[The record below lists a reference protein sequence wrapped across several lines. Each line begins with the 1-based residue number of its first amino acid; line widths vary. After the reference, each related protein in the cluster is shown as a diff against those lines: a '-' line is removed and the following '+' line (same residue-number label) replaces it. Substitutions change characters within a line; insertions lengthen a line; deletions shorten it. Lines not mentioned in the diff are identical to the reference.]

1 MIKMSEKEFE
11 ELKEFDRLNKYRE
24 YNEYNEYNEYDG
36 VEISVEHG
44 RLEYEDGND
53 VHIELTEPI
62 EVNNTKLKEDLEEEI
77 DNETKNKQI
86 LKDKDAFK
94 VILSNQEK
102 VVCLKEII
110 KKLKKILYVWEKSQE
125 PASTY
130 NYRIYCGG
138 VLIYVSS
145 SNMLFDGELV
155 NIVVNLNAIMT
166 NKFTK
171 PQLKRIVFESV
182 NYAQFLLSIYDEN
195 YSKDKKYKS
204 KEKIPYKP
212 TKEV

>member
-1 MIKMSEKEFE
+1 MIKMSEKEFDE
-11 ELKEFDRLNKYRE
+11 FKEFDRLNRYS
-24 YNEYNEYNEYDG
+24 EYNEYDG

-44 RLEYEDGND
+44 RLEYEIGND
-53 VHIELTEPI
+53 IHTELTEPI
-62 EVNNTKLKEDLEEEI
+62 EVNDTKLKEDL
-77 DNETKNKQI
+77 DNNKTLKE

>member
-1 MIKMSEKEFE
+1 MIKIFEDLSE
-11 ELKEFDRLNKYRE
+11 E
-24 YNEYNEYNEYDG
+24 YIGYDGYDG

-53 VHIELTEPI
+53 VHIELSEPI
-62 EVNNTKLKEDLEEEI
+62 EVNNIKLKEDLDI
-77 DNETKNKQI
+77 DNKEEKQI

-102 VVCLKEII
+102 AVCLKEII

>member
-1 MIKMSEKEFE
+1 MIKMSEKEFD
-11 ELKEFDRLNKYRE
+11 ELKEFDRLNRYS
-24 YNEYNEYNEYDG
+24 EYNEYDG

-44 RLEYEDGND
+44 RLEYEIEND
-53 VHIELTEPI
+53 IHTELTEPI
-62 EVNNTKLKEDLEEEI
+62 EVDDTKLKEDLNINDKEE
-77 DNETKNKQI
+77 KQI

>member
-11 ELKEFDRLNKYRE
+11 ELKEFDRLNRYRE

-44 RLEYEDGND
+44 RLEYEIGND
-53 VHIELTEPI
+53 IHTELTEPI
-62 EVNNTKLKEDLEEEI
+62 EVDDTKLKEDL
-77 DNETKNKQI
+77 DNNET
-86 LKDKDAFK
+86 LKELKEKDAFK

>member
-11 ELKEFDRLNKYRE
+11 ELKEFDRLNRYRE

-62 EVNNTKLKEDLEEEI
+62 EVNDTKLKEDLDINNKEE
-77 DNETKNKQI
+77 KQI
-86 LKDKDAFK
+86 LKNKDAFK

-182 NYAQFLLSIYDEN
+182 NYAQFLLSVYDEN

>member
-1 MIKMSEKEFE
+1 MIKISEKEFD
-11 ELKEFDRLNKYRE
+11 ELKEFDRLNRYS
-24 YNEYNEYNEYDG
+24 EYNEYDG

-44 RLEYEDGND
+44 RLEYEIGND
-53 VHIELTEPI
+53 IHTELTEPI
-62 EVNNTKLKEDLEEEI
+62 EVDDTKLKEDL
-77 DNETKNKQI
+77 DNNET
-86 LKDKDAFK
+86 LKELKEKDAFK

>member
-1 MIKMSEKEFE
+1 MIKMSEKEFD
-11 ELKEFDRLNKYRE
+11 ELKEFDRLNRYS
-24 YNEYNEYNEYDG
+24 EYNEYDG

-44 RLEYEDGND
+44 RLEYEIGND
-53 VHIELTEPI
+53 IHTELTEPI
-62 EVNNTKLKEDLEEEI
+62 EVDDTKLKEDLNN
-77 DNETKNKQI
+77 NEI
-86 LKDKDAFK
+86 LKELKEKDAFK

-195 YSKDKKYKS
+195 YFKDKKYKS

>member
-1 MIKMSEKEFE
+1 MIKMSEKEFD
-11 ELKEFDRLNKYRE
+11 ELKEFDRLNRYS
-24 YNEYNEYNEYDG
+24 EYNEYNEYDG

-44 RLEYEDGND
+44 RLEYEIGND
-53 VHIELTEPI
+53 IHTELTEPI
-62 EVNNTKLKEDLEEEI
+62 EVDNTKLKEDL
-77 DNETKNKQI
+77 DNNET
-86 LKDKDAFK
+86 LKELKEKDAFK

>member
-11 ELKEFDRLNKYRE
+11 ELKEFDRLNRYRE

-44 RLEYEDGND
+44 RLEYEIGND
-53 VHIELTEPI
+53 IHTELTEPI
-62 EVNNTKLKEDLEEEI
+62 EVDDTKLKEDL
-77 DNETKNKQI
+77 DNNET
-86 LKDKDAFK
+86 LKELKEKDAFK

-182 NYAQFLLSIYDEN
+182 NYTQFLLSIYDGQN
-195 YSKDKKYKS
+195 SF
-204 KEKIPYKP
+204 
-212 TKEV
+212 

>member
-1 MIKMSEKEFE
+1 
-11 ELKEFDRLNKYRE
+11 
-24 YNEYNEYNEYDG
+24 
-36 VEISVEHG
+36 
-44 RLEYEDGND
+44 
-53 VHIELTEPI
+53 
-62 EVNNTKLKEDLEEEI
+62 
-77 DNETKNKQI
+77 
-86 LKDKDAFK
+86 
-94 VILSNQEK
+94 
-102 VVCLKEII
+102 
-110 KKLKKILYVWEKSQE
+110 
-125 PASTY
+125 
-130 NYRIYCGG
+130 
-138 VLIYVSS
+138 
-145 SNMLFDGELV
+145 MLFDGELV

>member
-1 MIKMSEKEFE
+1 MIKMSEKEFD
-11 ELKEFDRLNKYRE
+11 ELKEFDRLNRYS
-24 YNEYNEYNEYDG
+24 EYNEYDG

-44 RLEYEDGND
+44 RLEYEIGND
-53 VHIELTEPI
+53 IHTELTEPI
-62 EVNNTKLKEDLEEEI
+62 EVDDTKLKEDL
-77 DNETKNKQI
+77 DNNET
-86 LKDKDAFK
+86 LKELKELKEKDAFK

>member
-1 MIKMSEKEFE
+1 MIKMSEKEFD
-11 ELKEFDRLNKYRE
+11 ELKEFDRLNRYSE
-24 YNEYNEYNEYDG
+24 YNKYDG
-36 VEISVEHG
+36 VDISVEHG
-44 RLEYEDGND
+44 RLEYEIGND
-53 VHIELTEPI
+53 IHTELTEPI
-62 EVNNTKLKEDLEEEI
+62 EVDDTKLKEDLNN
-77 DNETKNKQI
+77 NET
-86 LKDKDAFK
+86 LKELKELKEKDAFK

-195 YSKDKKYKS
+195 YFKDKKYKS

>member
-1 MIKMSEKEFE
+1 MIKMSEKEFD
-11 ELKEFDRLNKYRE
+11 ELKEFDRLNRYS
-24 YNEYNEYNEYDG
+24 EYNEYDG

-44 RLEYEDGND
+44 RLEYEIGND
-53 VHIELTEPI
+53 IHTELTEPI
-62 EVNNTKLKEDLEEEI
+62 EVDDTKFKEDL
-77 DNETKNKQI
+77 DNNEI
-86 LKDKDAFK
+86 LKELKEKDAFK